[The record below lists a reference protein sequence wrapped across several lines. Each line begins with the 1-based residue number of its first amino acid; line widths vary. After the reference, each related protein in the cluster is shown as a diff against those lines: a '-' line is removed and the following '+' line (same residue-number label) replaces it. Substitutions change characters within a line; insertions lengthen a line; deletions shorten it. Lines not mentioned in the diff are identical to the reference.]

1 MGGQMIFKYEEGIA
15 EIGFSGIAGAG
26 RDRRK
31 AKISELRNIRL
42 LADTSAAEI
51 YLNDDEEIKE
61 AVQEVFIKLWE
72 SRASINENKDIDGL
86 LFIMTR
92 NTIFDYFRKSLNKIT
107 MKITALEVAEKIA
120 ISDETLEVKDL
131 LEYIW
136 KLVSL
141 LPPRQQEVFI
151 MSRKQQMTNKEIAE
165 QLDISEK
172 AVERNIYF
180 ALKFIKKNLNLFIF
194 FITIP

>member
-1 MGGQMIFKYEEGIA
+1 MEKTSVLAKLKQGDETSFTFVYDHYWRKVYR
-15 EIGFSGIAGAG
+15 FS
-26 RDRRK
+26 
-31 AKISELRNIRL
+31 
-42 LADTSAAEI
+42 EI

-61 AVQEVFIKLWE
+61 AV
-72 SRASINENKDIDGL
+72 
-86 LFIMTR
+86 
-92 NTIFDYFRKSLNKIT
+92 
-107 MKITALEVAEKIA
+107 
-120 ISDETLEVKDL
+120 
-131 LEYIW
+131 
-136 KLVSL
+136 
-141 LPPRQQEVFI
+141 QEVFI

>member
-1 MGGQMIFKYEEGIA
+1 MEKTSVLAKLKQGDETSFTFVYDHYWRKVYR
-15 EIGFSGIAGAG
+15 FS
-26 RDRRK
+26 
-31 AKISELRNIRL
+31 
-42 LADTSAAEI
+42 EI
-51 YLNDDEEIKE
+51 YLNDE
-61 AVQEVFIKLWE
+61 EVFIKLWE

>member
-1 MGGQMIFKYEEGIA
+1 MEKTSVLAKLKQGDETSFTFVYDHYWRKVYR
-15 EIGFSGIAGAG
+15 FS
-26 RDRRK
+26 
-31 AKISELRNIRL
+31 
-42 LADTSAAEI
+42 EI

-107 MKITALEVAEKIA
+107 MKITA
-120 ISDETLEVKDL
+120 LEVKDL

>member
-1 MGGQMIFKYEEGIA
+1 
-15 EIGFSGIAGAG
+15 
-26 RDRRK
+26 
-31 AKISELRNIRL
+31 
-42 LADTSAAEI
+42 
-51 YLNDDEEIKE
+51 
-61 AVQEVFIKLWE
+61 
-72 SRASINENKDIDGL
+72 
-86 LFIMTR
+86 
-92 NTIFDYFRKSLNKIT
+92 

-141 LPPRQQEVFI
+141 LPPRQQEVII

>member
-1 MGGQMIFKYEEGIA
+1 
-15 EIGFSGIAGAG
+15 
-26 RDRRK
+26 
-31 AKISELRNIRL
+31 
-42 LADTSAAEI
+42 
-51 YLNDDEEIKE
+51 
-61 AVQEVFIKLWE
+61 
-72 SRASINENKDIDGL
+72 
-86 LFIMTR
+86 MTR
-92 NTIFDYFRKSLNKIT
+92 NTIFDYFRKSLNKVT

-165 QLDISEK
+165 QLGFYDQYHFSKVFYKQIGETPSSYK
-172 AVERNIYF
+172 KRN
-180 ALKFIKKNLNLFIF
+180 KG
-194 FITIP
+194 

>member
-1 MGGQMIFKYEEGIA
+1 MEKTSVLAKLKQGDETSFTFVYDHYWRKVYR
-15 EIGFSGIAGAG
+15 FS
-26 RDRRK
+26 
-31 AKISELRNIRL
+31 
-42 LADTSAAEI
+42 EI

-72 SRASINENKDIDGL
+72 SR
-86 LFIMTR
+86 
-92 NTIFDYFRKSLNKIT
+92 NTIFDYFRKSLNKVT

>member
-1 MGGQMIFKYEEGIA
+1 MEKTSVLAKLKQGDETSFTFVYDHYWRKVYR
-15 EIGFSGIAGAG
+15 FS
-26 RDRRK
+26 
-31 AKISELRNIRL
+31 
-42 LADTSAAEI
+42 EI
-51 YLNDDEEIKE
+51 YLNDDEEI
-61 AVQEVFIKLWE
+61 
-72 SRASINENKDIDGL
+72 L

>member
-1 MGGQMIFKYEEGIA
+1 
-15 EIGFSGIAGAG
+15 
-26 RDRRK
+26 
-31 AKISELRNIRL
+31 
-42 LADTSAAEI
+42 
-51 YLNDDEEIKE
+51 
-61 AVQEVFIKLWE
+61 
-72 SRASINENKDIDGL
+72 
-86 LFIMTR
+86 
-92 NTIFDYFRKSLNKIT
+92 

-141 LPPRQQEVFI
+141 LPQRQQEVFI

>member
-1 MGGQMIFKYEEGIA
+1 
-15 EIGFSGIAGAG
+15 
-26 RDRRK
+26 
-31 AKISELRNIRL
+31 
-42 LADTSAAEI
+42 
-51 YLNDDEEIKE
+51 
-61 AVQEVFIKLWE
+61 
-72 SRASINENKDIDGL
+72 
-86 LFIMTR
+86 
-92 NTIFDYFRKSLNKIT
+92 

-136 KLVSL
+136 KLVYL

>member
-1 MGGQMIFKYEEGIA
+1 MTAWK
-15 EIGFSGIAGAG
+15 
-26 RDRRK
+26 
-31 AKISELRNIRL
+31 N
-42 LADTSAAEI
+42 AA
-51 YLNDDEEIKE
+51 L
-61 AVQEVFIKLWE
+61 
-72 SRASINENKDIDGL
+72 
-86 LFIMTR
+86 T
-92 NTIFDYFRKSLNKIT
+92 
-107 MKITALEVAEKIA
+107 EKIA